1 MFPKQSSKN
10 RHVRSPE
17 THGAHNPEAQIINKR
32 FDKTKEKICFQ
43 PSLMVLRAPINE
55 KSAGRRHLSRRFC
68 MGGAV
73 RNRLCSMQFDLAGDR
88 RERRLQ
94 RLQQR
99 RIGVYGQQR
108 VWHQTWALSR
118 SAGRLAS
125 PRIPRWARSP
135 QPGRT
140 PTGCL
145 PLGKDK
151 RRAIKQHL
159 GQRP

>member
-73 RNRLCSMQFDLAGDR
+73 RNRLCSMQFDLAGDIKKLNGFR
-88 RERRLQ
+88 KKDRL
-94 RLQQR
+94 RAGDYRVLFELEGS
-99 RIGVYGQQR
+99 RIVVY
-108 VWHQTWALSR
+108 A
-118 SAGRLAS
+118 AG
-125 PRIPRWARSP
+125 AR
-135 QPGRT
+135 
-140 PTGCL
+140 
-145 PLGKDK
+145 KD
-151 RRAIKQHL
+151 IYE
-159 GQRP
+159 